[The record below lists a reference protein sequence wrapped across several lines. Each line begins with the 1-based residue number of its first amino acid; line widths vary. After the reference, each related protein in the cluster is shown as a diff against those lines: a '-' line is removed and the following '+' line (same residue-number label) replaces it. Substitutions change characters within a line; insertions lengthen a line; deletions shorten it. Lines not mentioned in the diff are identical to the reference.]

1 MDAAMLRHRLLN
13 ESGNRRLVSNIAA
26 MDTGLRRNLAGNCLR
41 RFRLAV
47 IDQRQIA
54 AVGSQYFS
62 DLPADAAASPDN
74 QSTPRRK
81 KCVILHGFSFA
92 YGD

>member
-1 MDAAMLRHRLLN
+1 
-13 ESGNRRLVSNIAA
+13 
-26 MDTGLRRNLAGNCLR
+26 
-41 RFRLAV
+41 
-47 IDQRQIA
+47 QRQIA